1 MIQHLQGEQL
11 WTEETIELGDPMS
24 SDPSFYVSGNGL
36 TMNLTKIDTS
46 QVNNKK
52 VGDYTARAV
61 SPVNT
66 FEYRISVRDT
76 TPPELYIGNG
86 QRQVLRTGVEYDPK
100 IIGAS
105 ASDLSGIAFIKYYI
119 DGEETDKLF
128 FDKASRPEVTV
139 RATDGNMNMAEK
151 TVKLVVD
158 TPPRFYGVHDQYI
171 LMGRSA
177 KDLDPVFAADDAD
190 GGITSRIIT
199 DFSGVDFSNIGDYR
213 IKYEVKDSY
222 GLEARAESTVHVVS
236 SYQRVKE
243 HADDCILTASDLA
256 YAVEEGFFKS
266 EPFESP
272 DRKRVI
278 DKCKVSLVNLL
289 VENDDNIS
297 SGSAFIYE
305 VDPDY
310 IYMISVYH
318 VTSELERKPVTIT
331 FYDGSSMRAAIRSVR
346 LSAGNEAAM
355 FKVPVKSVPYHVLVR
370 LKEVAREDDIYDHVK
385 AGTPLIEYSVMWR
398 GGEKPQMI
406 KDVKVISFELSY
418 IQKKYVDGDSYFT
431 ATRESV
437 SGMSGTAVFDYR
449 GVLSGICSKTIYP
462 LDDEEKRFR
471 NGSDLLLKVDG
482 LDDFSERK
490 DSL

>member
-1 MIQHLQGEQL
+1 MNSYLQEEQL
-11 WTEETIELGDPMS
+11 WTEETIELGDPLS
-24 SDPSFYVSGNGL
+24 SEPSFYVSGNAWIVDH
-36 TMNLTKIDTS
+36 TKIDTS
-46 QVNNKK
+46 EVNIKK
-52 VGDYTARAV
+52 VGDYTARTI
-61 SPVNT
+61 SPFDK

-76 TPPELYIGNG
+76 TPPELYIANG
-86 QRQVLRTGVEYDPK
+86 PRQVLCAGIEYDPE
-100 IIGAS
+100 IIGAA

-119 DGEETDKLF
+119 DGEETEKLY
-128 FDKASRPEVTV
+128 FDKASRPEVTI
-139 RATDGNMNMAEK
+139 RATDGNMNMVEE
-151 TVKLVVD
+151 TVRLVVD

-171 LMGRSA
+171 LRGRSL
-177 KDLDPVFAADDAD
+177 KDLDPVFAADDVD
-190 GGITSRIIT
+190 GGLTSKIIT
-199 DFSGVDFSNIGDYR
+199 DASGVDFGNIGDYR

-222 GLEARAESTVHVVS
+222 GLEAKAWSTIHVVS

-243 HADDCILTASDLA
+243 HEDDCVIKTSDLA
-256 YAVEEGFFKS
+256 FAVEEGFFES

-278 DKCKVSLVNLL
+278 DECKVSLVNLL
-289 VENDDNIS
+289 VVNDDSVS
-297 SGSAFIYE
+297 SGSAFIYK

-310 IYMISVYH
+310 IYMVSVYH

-331 FYDGSSMRAAIRSVR
+331 FYDGSSMRAAIKSVR

-370 LKEVAREDDIYDHVK
+370 LREVAREDDIYEHVK
-385 AGTPLIEYSVMWR
+385 ASTPLIEYSVMWR
-398 GGEKPQMI
+398 GGDKPQMV

-431 ATRESV
+431 ATRASV

-462 LDDEEKRFR
+462 LDDEEIKYR
-471 NGSDLLLKVDG
+471 NGSDLLLKVDE
-482 LDDFSERK
+482 LDEFSERK